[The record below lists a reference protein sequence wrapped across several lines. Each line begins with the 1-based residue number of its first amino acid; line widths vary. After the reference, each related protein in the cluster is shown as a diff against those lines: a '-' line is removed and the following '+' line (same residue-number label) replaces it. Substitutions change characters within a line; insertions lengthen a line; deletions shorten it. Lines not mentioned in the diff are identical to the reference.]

1 MKSSDKFKRNKFQ
14 KNDFKLNKAG
24 FLNLI
29 KDLKK
34 DYKKP
39 LWYFYGKKIMV
50 KFEPRKLDKFSNGK
64 TRLSKLSKLNRK
76 KLINILIS
84 MGNRKIGK

>member
-1 MKSSDKFKRNKFQ
+1 MGILILGVIMKSSDKFKRNKFQ
-14 KNDFKLNKAG
+14 KNEFKLNKAG

-39 LWYFYGKKIMV
+39 L
-50 KFEPRKLDKFSNGK
+50 
-64 TRLSKLSKLNRK
+64 
-76 KLINILIS
+76 
-84 MGNRKIGK
+84 